1 VVEAKL
7 NVLFGAGVTDPAG
20 ADVEVAV
27 LFSPLVP
34 SSFFCPNKPPKLGV
48 VVFAVPKRPPVAPEE
63 VVVGDGF
70 EPKRPPAGALPVLAA
85 PKSGA
90 EVPELD
96 VVFPPPNIEVVW
108 LPPAVKPPKGLAPVV
123 GVPPKR
129 LVGALV
135 VAVEAWPKGAEVLGE
150 ALPVFDAEPNGF
162 EAPLPPAEPK
172 LNCADIVSGGEWLYR
187 RREEAD
193 GGREFEWGDGG
204 FYLLRARRSK
214 GVKPNQM
221 RRIRRH
227 V

>member
-7 NVLFGAGVTDPAG
+7 KVLLGAGVTDPAG

-48 VVFAVPKRPPVAPEE
+48 VVFAVPKRPPVVPED

-70 EPKRPPAGALPVLAA
+70 EPKRPPAGALPVLLAA

-108 LPPAVKPPKGLAPVV
+108 LLPAVKPPKGLAPVV

-135 VAVEAWPKGAEVLGE
+135 VAVEGAEVLGV
-150 ALPVFDAEPNGF
+150 ALPVFDEEPNGF

-172 LNCADIVSGGEWLYR
+172 LNCADIVSGGE
-187 RREEAD
+187 
-193 GGREFEWGDGG
+193 
-204 FYLLRARRSK
+204 
-214 GVKPNQM
+214 
-221 RRIRRH
+221 
-227 V
+227 